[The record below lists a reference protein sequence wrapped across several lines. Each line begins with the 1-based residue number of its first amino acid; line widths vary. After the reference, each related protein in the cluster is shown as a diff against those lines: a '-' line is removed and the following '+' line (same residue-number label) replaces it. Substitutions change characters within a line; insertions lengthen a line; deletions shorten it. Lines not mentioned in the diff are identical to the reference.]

1 MLNRRYSDSP
11 RTARLTLMAAFMAAA
26 AATAMAGPPG
36 CAQSDNH
43 DKDKKEV
50 EVKTPWGGFDAQV
63 AADAKGLGLPVY
75 PGAQLLNR
83 KDDQAVHAELKVNGK
98 PSIKFIVG
106 KFRTRDSRDKVRA
119 FYQKQLGKKV
129 TKYTEKADDGST
141 VFEIKHKLDQQ
152 YVSLKS
158 SEGMIEIDLVRIEGV
173 EESDAE
179 PQK

>member
-1 MLNRRYSDSP
+1 MLNPWYSDWP

-26 AATAMAGPPG
+26 GAALAGPPG
-36 CAQSDNH
+36 RAQSDH
-43 DKDKKEV
+43 PDKDKKEV

-63 AADAKGLGLPVY
+63 LADARGLGLPVY
-75 PGAQLLNR
+75 PGAQLLNT
-83 KDDQAVHAELKVNGK
+83 KDKQAVHAELKVNGK

-106 KFRTRDSRDKVRA
+106 KFRTRDGRDKVRA

-141 VFEIKHKLDQQ
+141 VFEIKHRWDQQ

-158 SEGMIEIDLVRIEGV
+158 DEGMIEIDLVRIEGV
-173 EESDAE
+173 EESHAE
-179 PQK
+179 QEK

>member
-1 MLNRRYSDSP
+1 L
-11 RTARLTLMAAFMAAA
+11 AAHYEAHLDGCLLGGS
-26 AATAMAGPPG
+26 AATALASPPG
-36 CAQSDNH
+36 RAQSDHH

-98 PSIKFIVG
+98 PSMKFIVG
-106 KFRTRDSRDKVRA
+106 KFQTRDSRDKVRA
-119 FYQKQLGKKV
+119 FYQKRLGKKV